1 MIYIHYLL
9 PIDCKNLIHN
19 SWNLVCFVKTENQD
33 RIKDYTSGIS
43 NDLKKKKEIVILK
56 RNFFFPEFKRW
67 IKFVNEWNLLL
78 RGLVNL
84 IFHIYIYYTS
94 KSTVA
99 LKWARFQKKPSVV
112 LSLLWHTVRLNLN
125 EGDEINGTMQA
136 VSGTFC

>member
-1 MIYIHYLL
+1 MI
-9 PIDCKNLIHN
+9 
-19 SWNLVCFVKTENQD
+19 
-33 RIKDYTSGIS
+33 
-43 NDLKKKKEIVILK
+43 KKKKEIEILK
-56 RNFFFPEFKRW
+56 RNFFSPEFKRW

-99 LKWARFQKKPSVV
+99 LKWAQFQKKPSVV